1 MISLR
6 TENLLS
12 TGEFTVLTASQHD
25 QISSSIPELEQGIF
39 SYYLMRGMQGD
50 ADINNDGK
58 LTLGEMPAYL
68 SENVGRQVGMMSR
81 MQEPQLIGVRAGYC
95 GSIRAE
101 EYTPFISQPLESWF
115 ANLPTTMRV

>member
-1 MISLR
+1 MASARAISLR

-12 TGEFTVLTASQHD
+12 PGEFTVLTASQHD
-25 QISSSIPELEQGIF
+25 QISSSIPELKQGIF
-39 SYYLMRGMQGD
+39 SDYLMRGMQGD
-50 ADINNDGK
+50 VDINNDGK

-81 MQEPQLIGVRAGYC
+81 MQEPQLIRVRAGYC

-101 EYTPFISQPLESWF
+101 EYPPFVSQPLE
-115 ANLPTTMRV
+115 R